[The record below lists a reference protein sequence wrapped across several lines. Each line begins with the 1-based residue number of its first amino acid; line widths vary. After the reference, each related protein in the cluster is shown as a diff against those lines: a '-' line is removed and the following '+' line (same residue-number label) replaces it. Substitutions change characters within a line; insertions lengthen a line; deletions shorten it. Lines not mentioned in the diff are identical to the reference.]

1 MPLHGGLLR
10 VTEFGHDVSQHRG
23 EHGGNARTTFDSV
36 RLGTFRP
43 AIPRRALSC
52 VPRWLSRMH
61 PGRRRPRYPP
71 LDNQVDVPAIGHV
84 KAAGNLGAG
93 RTLRRDRAVPFR
105 CRGKTARSATRWR
118 GAVAAGNDRKDDLA
132 KLTNGADHLGGAS
145 PGSIPPRAV
154 VLFVKDC
161 HITYF
166 EGSTNSW
173 STGCWP
179 PAIRCGQT

>member
-1 MPLHGGLLR
+1 MSWQN
-10 VTEFGHDVSQHRG
+10 SQ
-23 EHGGNARTTFDSV
+23 
-36 RLGTFRP
+36 
-43 AIPRRALSC
+43 
-52 VPRWLSRMH
+52 
-61 PGRRRPRYPP
+61 
-71 LDNQVDVPAIGHV
+71 IGYTM
-84 KAAGNLGAG
+84 A
-93 RTLRRDRAVPFR
+93 
-105 CRGKTARSATRWR
+105 

-173 STGCWP
+173 STACWP